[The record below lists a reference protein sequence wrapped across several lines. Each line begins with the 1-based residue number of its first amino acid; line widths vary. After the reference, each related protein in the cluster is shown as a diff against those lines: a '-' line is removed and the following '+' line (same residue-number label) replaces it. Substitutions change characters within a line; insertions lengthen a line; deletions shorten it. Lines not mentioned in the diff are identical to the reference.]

1 MSDYDCL
8 GELFESDPSLRDLY
22 RDAANLAPD
31 LHNLADD
38 IADRSRHTEEEGA
51 ALALEAADRLDMR
64 AVVIVEFWAMM
75 AGGLPYAWHWA
86 PSPLTSRSIKPL
98 RCAMH
103 ATGADVPSRADWSVD
118 DIWAA
123 EYAARPRM
131 EGA

>member
-1 MSDYDCL
+1 MPRIPV
-8 GELFESDPSLRDLY
+8 EIKIE
-22 RDAANLAPD
+22 
-31 LHNLADD
+31 AD
-38 IADRSRHTEEEGA
+38 
-51 ALALEAADRLDMR
+51 ALEEMTRRHVDRLMDELGYRCDMR